1 MKRKDKGSPNASLA
15 KWKLFYQGKEIIDNY
30 IAKIEKIY
38 YAVHAVFLAIELSLL
53 LVIILLHEN
62 LLAVT
67 ALLTILIVVVSIQL
81 AFYAIMRSVL
91 AQEVATKFL
100 AIAILIAKKGI
111 INLSPDIKKI
121 NSWYGYLA
129 RKIYSKKKFT
139 SVDAHTYDVLSKEWS
154 GSYGE
159 LLDAVEKL

>member
-1 MKRKDKGSPNASLA
+1 MKRKDKSSPNTSLA
-15 KWKLFYQGKEIIDNY
+15 KWKLFYQGKEIIDNI

-38 YAVHAVFLAIELSLL
+38 YAVHAVFLTLELSLL
-53 LVIILLHEN
+53 LGIILLHEN
-62 LLAVT
+62 LLLVT
-67 ALLTILIVVVSIQL
+67 VLLAILIVVGSIQIV
-81 AFYAIMRSVL
+81 FFTIMRSIL
-91 AQEVATKFL
+91 AQEVATKLL
-100 AIAILIAKKGI
+100 AVAILIAKKGI

-139 SVDAHTYDVLSKEWS
+139 SSDAHTYDVLSKEWT